1 MKTIIMCGV
10 SGSGKSTY
18 IRNHYPNAVIYA
30 IDNYLDYE
38 KSTYQDKDK
47 LKKAYW
53 ECLKDF
59 MSATNTGLFDELA
72 VDNAN
77 TTITGISPFISA
89 SIAFERE
96 VEIVLIECD
105 PIKAWKRNKHHVSLE
120 DILEQEKRLKLLP
133 ERWSSW
139 WPEIKIVREK

>member
-18 IRNHYPNAVIYA
+18 IANNYSNAIVYA

-38 KSTYQDKDK
+38 QSTYQNKDK

-53 ECLKDF
+53 DCLKDF
-59 MSATNTGLFDELA
+59 MLSTYDESLEIV
-72 VDNAN
+72 VDNSN
-77 TTITGISPFISA
+77 TTITGIAPFIST
-89 SIAFERE
+89 SIAFGRE
-96 VEIVLIECD
+96 VEVIMIKCD

-120 DILEQEKRLKLLP
+120 DIFEQEKRLKLLP

-139 WPEIKIVREK
+139 WPEIKIIKEE